1 MTKLLVIRGGLAAIA
16 RSEEAE
22 AGRRVA
28 VAATV
33 LPGPVRCGR
42 DEALARAVAEMDID
56 LDAVLVPGP
65 HPDAWDAMQESID
78 ALDVVR
84 GTLRALQS
92 LSTRDGA
99 ELHTDLARE
108 SAAFVETLRR
118 VLGGDRG

>member
-1 MTKLLVIRGGLAAIA
+1 M
-16 RSEEAE
+16 
-22 AGRRVA
+22 
-28 VAATV
+28 
-33 LPGPVRCGR
+33 
-42 DEALARAVAEMDID
+42 
-56 LDAVLVPGP
+56 LVPGP

-108 SAAFVETLRR
+108 SAAFVETLAR